1 MTRQVVNIGV
11 EGNDGTG
18 DSIREAFKKSN
29 ENFQELY
36 AVFGQGGQIGF
47 SSLSDTPD
55 SLVDAAG
62 DGNLIAISSSDGSS
76 MLLKSLEGVGLI
88 IDYTTDPNKIKI
100 INQGAAVSNDIQPSL
115 GGDLDGIGLFSVA
128 RLAPI
133 TDETA
138 TQFNNT
144 HALIG
149 TSNAITT
156 DDLVIDKAYAD
167 QNYANIGKPIPIRD
181 EPADASEYTLT
192 ISSVNGIDATVTAH
206 GLNTGNNG
214 DPYTFSGTTAQGLVN
229 GTTYYI
235 KVVDKNTLRLFASEI
250 DAIAGNA
257 ALSATTGTITNSKY
271 DSSIPGYYLDDEAL
285 PRKHAVKRSGDK
297 MTGALYLND
306 HPGSFSGIDTGVE
319 DDFQAATKFYVDNTS
334 FASTTNIFVSTQ
346 GNDVQPTTSY
356 EKRGRSPS
364 TAFRSINKA
373 AELAEELIATT
384 RPEPGPYMQTITYNT
399 VTPALITAKGLTNGA
414 GYTNMFALLTD
425 NRDFIIEEV
434 VAYVNATFP
443 DFVYDTTIC
452 ARDVGL
458 MIDSIKLDVESGSVT
473 NYLTIQAGLRYFSS
487 PSGRR
492 AISTQLTETGS
503 AIRHAKLVVNR
514 ILQNELHPPTVGN
527 NRTQTVLANPA
538 NATARGA
545 VLARFEKI
553 LDIIEGDQQG
563 NPPGLEST
571 GPLVEGSTYRLVID
585 NGAQGYLDQ
594 ANPANLDL
602 RAGKVIRG
610 KVSRALGRIVE
621 IHNGAS
627 EDIAELQLLEPVE
640 FVIGEEL
647 EYGNFIKNQQ
657 ISIRIESG
665 IYEEQFPIKIPAN
678 VSIKGDEFRRVIIKP
693 AQGTSTSK
701 WANSYFYR
709 DGTFDG
715 LTLVSTGA
723 QDPITGGYYG
733 NHYLTDATKEVNVSN
748 FAKTNVGGYDDAALM
763 ILKNKDFIIEEVIQF
778 IGTTYPSLSYNE
790 TKCRRD
796 TGFIV
801 EGIVYDMI
809 HGGRQRSLVNQ
820 GAYYAGAVSGQET
833 ETAAAIQHISTLA
846 ANILENNPS
855 NPYSALGLTPQVFDP
870 KHTSEAGALTSLDE
884 LVDLIAYAFTP
895 GFNPPKENSEMDVF
909 LLNDASIVRNMS
921 VQGHGGFMCTLDPEG
936 QVLTKSPYI
945 QTASSFSQGINKQR
959 FAGGMFVD
967 AWVGNIPAVVYS
979 NPGATPFRLYIKTI
993 GQGGLFRRKPETP
1006 APFYIDGIRY
1016 TVNAVT
1022 DYDQASGSA
1031 ILILDPTS
1039 GEGNGFTEIIPP
1051 FSDPDPNDPTQRTGG
1066 FPIYVQTA
1074 GNRSMLANDF
1084 TQINDDGYGT
1094 IASNGALSE
1103 LVSQFTY
1110 YCHTAYYAHNGGQI
1124 RSLNG
1129 SNAYGEYGLVAEGAD
1144 PNEIPDAVGLVDN
1157 FVQAAAAYSNGGA
1170 QDNPKD
1176 QLYMYIT
1183 GTSYTPHARGELE
1196 IDHGGTI
1203 GVTRYEVATVEN
1215 ITLGDGTIVGSL
1227 PGRDTTVWK
1236 INFSTSGGD
1245 GKSDT
1250 GLKAIVA
1257 DGTPIT
1263 LRCNQ
1268 NFRFDGVREV
1278 TPIRPSTAIAFKEYA
1293 GIVYRSIEFGTTDG
1307 AGVEL
1312 TELDE
1317 TIVTIDQTYD
1327 YLRLA
1332 VKQSEVASANADGGA
1347 GTMGA
1352 TAGDTMLAIE
1362 LITSPDDIGRLNN
1375 NLLTTAGL
1383 RPVLSEGQTLQPA
1396 NIFGWAG
1403 QIYEVYEYV
1412 DRVTYGTVKIRRYN
1426 DQATAQTG
1434 ASGLGTSL
1442 QFSNYDVTL
1451 RAGLQGKVDTNAADV
1466 TAATITFK
1474 ISTCRATGH
1483 DFLDI
1488 GTGGYND
1495 SNYPNVVLG
1504 DPVLQG
1510 TQDREVEE
1518 RTEGRVFY
1526 VSTDQDGFFR
1536 VGRFFTVDQGTGRV
1550 TFSASIALSNLDG
1563 IGFKRGVA
1571 ITAFLTD
1578 TSMVDNATDVAPT
1591 QSAVVGYVNRRLGFT
1606 AAGGAVSNPLSPFG
1620 GFLKLDGGQMSGPIN
1635 MFDNHIINVPDI
1647 QPDYNDNT
1655 VAVNK
1660 AYVDANLEAY
1670 NQLTELRDV
1679 DTFEPSAGDFL
1690 MATGLY
1696 RVIVDNTVN
1705 GDWENHI
1712 GEALTT
1718 SSGATGTLVDALDTL
1733 IRGDAVTVL
1742 TYNLTSVNQFAP
1754 TDTVSYSGG
1763 VNAQILSPGG
1773 VPVDEFANLA
1783 NSGGDLS
1790 IGITRNG
1797 PNVKSTVAFS
1807 IKDGVIKNKHVADDA
1822 AIVQSKLSMNIAV
1835 ANNAA
1840 PAEAATAAVIQAA
1853 SGVTSFDSSQFTLT
1867 RGWASIKDAGIAHAK
1882 IANVTTGTALGRVTA
1897 TNGAVEEV
1905 TFKQIVDGG
1914 IEVTTTGEADKIVK
1928 TTSTGEI
1935 VAGTGGL
1942 KAPKL
1947 IIDGITALDFDG
1959 SAHRLFSKG
1968 GTELINLD
1976 GSTITAKGNILASAN
1991 TLNIGSSTTKFN
2003 NVYATSFKGT
2013 ADDSV
2018 LLDGVGV
2025 TTSGGASKILKT
2037 NASGGIQVGSHITTS
2052 AATDTVNIGTST
2064 VKFNTVYAVTF
2075 DGTATKAKYA
2085 DLAEN
2090 YVADAEYTAGTV
2102 VVFGGELEVTM
2113 TDVKGDSRVAG
2124 VVSTNPAHLMNSE
2137 AQGEFVVPIALQ
2149 GRVPV
2154 KVVGRVRKGDML
2166 VTSAIPGYATVN
2178 NTPGMGQVIGKAV
2191 GSKDDD
2197 SKGIVEVVV
2206 GRM

>member
-18 DSIREAFKKSN
+18 DSIREAFSKSN

-47 SSLSDTPD
+47 SSLSDTPN
-55 SLVDAAG
+55 SLVDAGG
-62 DGNLIAISSSDGSS
+62 DGNLVAISSSDGSS
-76 MLLKSLEGVGLI
+76 MLLKSLEGIGLI
-88 IDYTTDPNKIKI
+88 IDYTTDPNKIRI
-100 INQGAAVSNDIQPSL
+100 INQGAAVSNDIQPAL

-128 RLAPI
+128 RLAPV

-144 HALIG
+144 HSLTG

-167 QNYANIGKPIPIRD
+167 QNYANTGKPIPIRD
-181 EPADASEYTLT
+181 EPSDATEYTLT
-192 ISSVNGIDATVTAH
+192 ISAVSGVDATVTAH

-214 DPYTFSGTTAQGLVN
+214 EAYVFDGTSAEGLID
-229 GTTYYI
+229 GDTYYI

-250 DAIAGNA
+250 NALAGNA
-257 ALSATTGTITNSKY
+257 ALTLTTGTITNSKY
-271 DSSIPGYYLDDEAL
+271 DSNIPGYYLDDEAL

-297 MTGALYLND
+297 MTGNLYLND
-306 HPGSFSGIDTGVE
+306 HPGSFGGVDSGIEE
-319 DDFQAATKFYVDNTS
+319 DYQAATKFYVDNTS

-346 GNDVQPTTSY
+346 GSDVQATTSY

-364 TAFRSINKA
+364 TAFRSVNKA

-384 RPEPGPYMQTITYNT
+384 RPTTGPYMQTITYNT
-399 VTPALITAKGLTNGA
+399 ITPALITAKGLTNGS

-425 NRDFIIEEV
+425 NRNFIIEEV

-458 MIDSIKLDVESGSVT
+458 MVDSIKLDVESGSVT
-473 NYLTIQAGLRYFSS
+473 NFLTIQAGLRYFSS
-487 PSGRR
+487 PSGRK

-514 ILQNELHPPTVGN
+514 ILQNELHPVTVGN

-571 GPLVEGSTYRLVID
+571 GPLVEGSTYSIVVD
-585 NGAQGYLDQ
+585 NGGQGYLDQ

-610 KVSRALGRIVE
+610 KESGALGRIVE
-621 IHNGAS
+621 IHNAAS
-627 EDIAELQLLEPVE
+627 EDTAEMQLLEPVE
-640 FVIGEEL
+640 FVVGEEI
-647 EYGNFIKNQQ
+647 EFGNFIKDQQ

-678 VSIKGDEFRRVIIKP
+678 VSIKGDEFRRVILKP
-693 AQGTSTSK
+693 AAGTSTSK
-701 WANSYFYR
+701 WANTYFYR
-709 DGTFDG
+709 DNTFDG
-715 LTLVSTGA
+715 LTLATTGV

-748 FAKTNVGGYDDAALM
+748 FAKTNVGGYDNAAL
-763 ILKNKDFIIEEVIQF
+763 IVLKNKEFIVEEVIQF
-778 IGTTYPSLSYNE
+778 IQTTYPSLSYNE

-809 HGGRQRSLVNQ
+809 NGGRQRSLVNQ

-833 ETAAAIQHISTLA
+833 ETASAIQHISTLA
-846 ANILENNPS
+846 VNILANAS
-855 NPYSALGLTPQVFDP
+855 GSPYVALGVTPQVFDP
-870 KHTSEAGALTSLDE
+870 KLTAEANALTSLDA
-884 LVDLIAYAFTP
+884 LVDLVAYAFND

-909 LLNDASIVRNMS
+909 LLNDAGIVRNMS

-945 QTASSFSQGINKQR
+945 QTASSFSQSTNAQR

-967 AWVGNIPAVVYS
+967 AWVGNVPMSIYTNA
-979 NPGATPFRLYIKTI
+979 GTTPFKLYVKTI
-993 GQGGLFRRKPETP
+993 GLGGLFRRKPQTP

-1022 DYDQASGSA
+1022 EYDQATGSA

-1039 GEGNGFTEIIPP
+1039 GEGTGFTEVIPA
-1051 FSDPDPNDPTQRTGG
+1051 FTDPDPNDPTQRTGG

-1094 IASNGALSE
+1094 VATNGALSE

-1110 YCHTAYYAHNGGQI
+1110 YCHTAYYANNGGQI

-1144 PNEIPDAVGLVDN
+1144 PNEIPDAVALVDN
-1157 FVQAAAAYSNGGA
+1157 FVQAAGAYGNGGV

-1176 QLYMYIT
+1176 QLYIYIT

-1196 IDHGGTI
+1196 IDHGGSI

-1215 ITLGDGTIVGSL
+1215 ITTGDPLIAGSL
-1227 PGRDTTVWK
+1227 AGRDTTVWK
-1236 INFSTSGGD
+1236 INFSTSGQD

-1257 DGTPIT
+1257 NSTPIT

-1268 NFRFDGVREV
+1268 NFRFDGVRE
-1278 TPIRPSTAIAFKEYA
+1278 TQPIRPSTAVAFNEYA
-1293 GIVYRSIEFGTTDG
+1293 GIVYRSIEFGAFDG
-1307 AGVEL
+1307 SGVALLES
-1312 TELDE
+1312 DE
-1317 TIVTIDQTYD
+1317 TVVTIDQTYD

-1332 VKQSEVASANADGGA
+1332 VKQTEVATANADGNA
-1347 GTMGA
+1347 GTQGA
-1352 TAGDTMLAIE
+1352 TAGDTLIAIE

-1375 NLLTTAGL
+1375 NLLTDISLRTVLVAGQ
-1383 RPVLSEGQTLQPA
+1383 SLQPA
-1396 NIFGWAG
+1396 HILGWAG
-1403 QIYEVYEYV
+1403 QVYEVYEYV
-1412 DRVTYGTVKIRRYN
+1412 DRGDYATVKIQRYA

-1434 ASGLGTSL
+1434 ATGLGTSL
-1442 QFSNYDVTL
+1442 QFSTYDITL
-1451 RAGLQGKVDTNAADV
+1451 RAGLQGKVVTTAADV
-1466 TAATITFK
+1466 TTGTITFK

-1488 GTGGYND
+1488 GTGSYND

-1504 DPVLQG
+1504 EPVIQG
-1510 TQDREVEE
+1510 TQDREVQE

-1606 AAGGAVSNPLSPFG
+1606 VAGAAVPNALSPFG
-1620 GFLKLDGGQMSGPIN
+1620 GFLKLNGGQMSGPIN

-1647 QPDYNDNT
+1647 TPDYNDNT

-1670 NQLTELRDV
+1670 NQLTELRDI
-1679 DTFEPSAGDFL
+1679 DIFEPSAGDIL
-1690 MATGLY
+1690 MATGLF
-1696 RVIVDNTVN
+1696 RVIVDNTIN
-1705 GDWENHI
+1705 GDWENNI
-1712 GEALTT
+1712 GAALTT
-1718 SSGATGTLVDALDTL
+1718 SSGSTGTLVDALDTL

-1742 TYNLTSVNQFAP
+1742 TYELTSVTQFPP

-1783 NSGGDLS
+1783 LVDGDIS
-1790 IGITRNG
+1790 IAISRNG
-1797 PNVKSTVAFS
+1797 PGVKSTATLS
-1807 IKDGVIKNKHVADDA
+1807 IRDAVITNDNIAADA
-1822 AIVQSKLSMNIAV
+1822 AIEQSKLDMNIAV
-1835 ANNAA
+1835 ANSTA
-1840 PAEAATAAVIQAA
+1840 PAGTVAVIQAA
-1853 SGVTSFDSSQFTLT
+1853 SGLTSFDSTQFNVTT
-1867 RGWASIKDAGIAHAK
+1867 GWASIKDAGVAHTK
-1882 IANVTTGTALGRVTA
+1882 LANVTTGTVLGRLTG
-1897 TNGAVEEV
+1897 TNGPVEQV
-1905 TFKQIVDGG
+1905 TFSDIVDGG
-1914 IEVTTTGEADKIVK
+1914 LDVTTTGEASKIVK
-1928 TTSTGEI
+1928 TTAGGKI
-1935 VAGTGGL
+1935 VAGTDGFEGT
-1942 KAPKL
+1942 KL
-1947 IIDGITALDFDG
+1947 ILDGVTALDFSG
-1959 SAHRLFSKG
+1959 TAHRLFSKG
-1968 GTELINLD
+1968 GNELISLD
-1976 GSTITAKGNILASAN
+1976 GTAITAKGNILASVN
-1991 TLNIGSSTTKFN
+1991 SLDIGSATTKFN
-2003 NVYATSFKGT
+2003 TVYATSFKGT
-2013 ADDSV
+2013 ADNSA

-2025 TTSGGASKILKT
+2025 TTTGEASKIIKT
-2037 NASGGIQVGSHITTS
+2037 NTSGGIQVGSHITTS
-2052 AATDTVNIGTST
+2052 AATGTINIGSSGT
-2064 VKFNTVYAVTF
+2064 KFNTVYATTF
-2075 DGTATKAKYA
+2075 DGVATSAKYA

-2090 YVADAEYTAGTV
+2090 YVADAGYVPGTV
-2102 VVFGGELEVTM
+2102 LVFGGELEVTM
-2113 TDVKGDSRVAG
+2113 TDTKGDPRVAG

-2154 KVVGRVRKGDML
+2154 NVVGRVRKGDML

-2191 GSKDDD
+2191 GSKNDDT
-2197 SKGIVEVVV
+2197 KGIVEVVV
-2206 GRM
+2206 GRV